1 MFKPLASSILAA
13 LSLFMLSVNESQACC
28 FLDCFHCC
36 KPAAPPPTYCPA
48 PAPTCDVCPQQV
60 NYVPQ
65 TCCSPIS
72 APVTTYRPVATPLN
86 YAPACST
93 CSGAAYSS
101 PYYSGMPVTA
111 AAPMMAPAPMP
122 TPGCST
128 CGRGAAVS
136 YAAPAMAAPP
146 TYSTPGMIGAPAMG
160 APNLSTPPMS
170 PTPATGAPPAT
181 FAPQG
186 ATSNYAAPPAT
197 TSNYQ
202 PAPMSYPATPIPT
215 TDPAVSGAAT
225 STTNSPR
232 LLDPQNRT
240 TSTGGMIGPAT
251 VTNAIFNTA
260 DRGKVFHPASQTS
273 APQATDNWSGGGNDG
288 WGSK

>member
-1 MFKPLASSILAA
+1 MLKPLVSATLAA
-13 LSLFMLSVNESQACC
+13 LSMFMLSVNESQACC

-122 TPGCST
+122 RPSCPT
-128 CGRGAAVS
+128 CGGGSAVS
-136 YAAPAMAAPP
+136 YTTPAMAPQP
-146 TYSTPGMIGAPAMG
+146 MYSTPGAIGTPSIGAPTLG
-160 APNLSTPPMS
+160 APPMGS
-170 PTPATGAPPAT
+170 PTPAMPGSTPSTFQGGATVPTP
-181 FAPQG
+181 
-186 ATSNYAAPPAT
+186 ATSNYPT
-197 TSNYQ
+197 T
-202 PAPMSYPATPIPT
+202 PMTYPATPIPT
-215 TDPAVSGAAT
+215 TDPAVSGAA
-225 STTNSPR
+225 SSATTTPR

-240 TSTGGMIGPAT
+240 TSTGSMIGPAT

-273 APQATDNWSGGGNDG
+273 APQANDNWSTSSNDG